1 MSIYHSVIRYPS
13 ITEKNT
19 TLRTSQNKFVFEVA
33 PESTKPQIKKAV
45 EKLFGVT
52 VLSVNT
58 IVVKGKQKRQG
69 RTAGYRP
76 NWKKAIV
83 KIQTGQTIAKFGEV

>member
-1 MSIYHSVIRYPS
+1 MSLYHSIIRFPS

-19 TLRTSQNKFVFEVA
+19 TLRTSQNKFVFEVDPVA
-33 PESTKPQIKKAV
+33 TKPQIKKAV
-45 EKLFGVT
+45 EKIFNVT

-58 IVVKGKQKRQG
+58 IVVKGKMKRQG
-69 RTAGYRP
+69 KSAGYRP

-83 KIQTGQTIAKFGEV
+83 KIQAGQTIAKFGEV

>member
-1 MSIYHSVIRYPS
+1 MSTYHSIIRYPS

-19 TLRTSQNKFVFEVA
+19 QLRASQNKYVFEVMPTA
-33 PESTKPQIKKAV
+33 TKPQIKEAV
-45 EKLFGVT
+45 EKLFSVK

-58 IVVKGKQKRQG
+58 MVVKGKKKKQG
-69 RTAGYRP
+69 RFAGYRP

-83 KIQTGQTIAKFGEV
+83 KVAAGQTISKFGEV

>member
-1 MSIYHSVIRYPS
+1 MSVYHSIIRYPS

-69 RTAGYRP
+69 RSAGYRP

-83 KIQTGQTIAKFGEV
+83 KIQAGQTIAKFGEV

>member
-1 MSIYHSVIRYPS
+1 VSNYHSIIRYPS

-19 TLRTSQNKFVFEVA
+19 QLRTSQNKFVFEVLPTA
-33 PESTKPQIKKAV
+33 TKPQIREAV
-45 EKLFGVT
+45 EKLFSVK

-58 IVVKGKQKRQG
+58 MVVKGKLKRQG
-69 RTAGYRP
+69 RTSGYRS

-83 KIQTGQTIAKFGEV
+83 RIAAGQTISKFGEV

>member
-1 MSIYHSVIRYPS
+1 MSIYHSIIRYPS

-19 TLRTSQNKFVFEVA
+19 TLRTAQNKFVFEVA

-45 EKLFGVT
+45 EKLFGVK
-52 VLSVNT
+52 VVSVNT

-69 RTAGYRP
+69 RSAGYRP

>member
-1 MSIYHSVIRYPS
+1 MSIYHSIIRYPS

-83 KIQTGQTIAKFGEV
+83 KIQTGQTIATFGEV

>member
-1 MSIYHSVIRYPS
+1 MSMYHSVIRYPS

-19 TLRTSQNKFVFEVA
+19 VLRTSQNKFVFEVA
-33 PESTKPQIKKAV
+33 TDATKPQIKKAV
-45 EKLFGVT
+45 EKLFNVK

-58 IVVKGKQKRQG
+58 IVVKGKMKRQG

-83 KIQTGQTIAKFGEV
+83 KIQAGQTIAKFGEV